1 MDAFMQAAFD
11 EAQAGFDEGGIPI
24 GSVIVRDGEIVS
36 RGRNR
41 QQQTGSN
48 LLHAADFV
56 GEIVGRHAENDALEA
71 MGWHERPFYREC
83 VLYTTLSPCCMCA
96 GALVFYEIPRI
107 VIGDVTTFPGEVEWV
122 RSRGVVADIE
132 ESQECIDLLQRFI
145 REKADVWK
153 KAAGL

>member
-24 GSVIVRDGEIVS
+24 GSVIVRDGEIIS

-48 LLHAADFV
+48 LL
-56 GEIVGRHAENDALEA
+56 HAENDALEA

-153 KAAGL
+153 KAAGE

>member
-48 LLHAADFV
+48 LLHA
-56 GEIVGRHAENDALEA
+56 ENDALEA
-71 MGWHERPFYREC
+71 TGWRERSFYREC

-96 GALVFYEIPRI
+96 GSLVFYEIPRI

-153 KAAGL
+153 KAAGE